1 MIGHDTLLVLERAS
15 ATAKLYAVTLDQAKA
30 VDPRHLDVATRP
42 TIEEES
48 AADET
53 LPALAKTLVFSTD
66 DHPDIDA
73 DLEGL
78 TLLSPATLL
87 LVNDND
93 FGVDDVAT
101 RFWRIDLPE
110 ALLRTW

>member
-1 MIGHDTLLVLERAS
+1 
-15 ATAKLYAVTLDQAKA
+15 
-30 VDPRHLDVATRP
+30 
-42 TIEEES
+42 
-48 AADET
+48 
-53 LPALAKTLVFSTD
+53 
-66 DHPDIDA
+66 
-73 DLEGL
+73 L